1 MMVFS
6 DSPIIVEQK
15 SLREQNDFIL
25 ANKEPREPLVSSPST
40 HPVIEEKTPSSS
52 TPTNLTNQAQVGPN
66 LSVLE
71 ENLNRRK
78 ETLAT
83 ALKVSLIT
91 IGVYLVYTKIL
102 K

>member
-1 MMVFS
+1 MKDVYG
-6 DSPIIVEQK
+6 
-15 SLREQNDFIL
+15 
-25 ANKEPREPLVSSPST
+25 
-40 HPVIEEKTPSSS
+40 
-52 TPTNLTNQAQVGPN
+52 QAQVGPN
-66 LSVLE
+66 LSVVE